1 MYAAFVSFQRYTKA
15 HQLNE
20 QDHHTSY
27 ALARCYRIGLGTYK
41 DNITARNL
49 LATAAD
55 LGHVKVSLYTTSRC
69 KKEKENKF
77 VKKYQKI
84 DVLMFTNI
92 T

>member
-1 MYAAFVSFQRYTKA
+1 MYAVFVSFQRYTKA

-27 ALARCYRIGLGTYK
+27 ALARIGLGTYK
-41 DNITARNL
+41 DDITARNL